1 MLRDLTPDN
10 VLYAAAICAESS
22 VFGLPSFAVFLL
34 PSPSSQP
41 SQTVF
46 SDDNVRGQKHAV
58 SFHTSSASDQGSA
71 LLTPGTS
78 NSTQCCNL

>member
-1 MLRDLTPDN
+1 MLSDLAPDN
-10 VLYAAAICAESS
+10 VLYAAATCADSG

-46 SDDNVRGQKHAV
+46 SDDSVSGQKQPV
-58 SFHTSSASDQGSA
+58 IFHTSSASDQGFCFPHS
-71 LLTPGTS
+71 LHLY
-78 NSTQCCNL
+78 STHCCNL